1 MTSHLLRSHVN
12 TTRTLDGKEDGKLL
26 LQHPGDLGGLT
37 LTHVL
42 NSDPGASHTE
52 KPKHA
57 K

>member
-1 MTSHLLRSHVN
+1 MTPRLLRSHVN